1 MISKMNV
8 CGQPVKMSKALTLS
22 KIISEFKCTMWVVIC
37 NEGGKYTVRSFY
49 K

>member
-1 MISKMNV
+1 MIIISKMNV

-37 NEGGKYTVRSFY
+37 NEREKFLQ
-49 K
+49 